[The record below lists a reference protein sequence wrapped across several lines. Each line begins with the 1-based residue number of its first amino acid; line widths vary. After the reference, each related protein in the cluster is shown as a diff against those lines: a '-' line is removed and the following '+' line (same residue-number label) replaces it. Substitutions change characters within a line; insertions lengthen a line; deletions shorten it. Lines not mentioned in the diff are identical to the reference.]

1 MESTTGNSQKK
12 KKIFPTV
19 LHLLTFIYGLLYL
32 IFFVGSFLPS
42 EINGFIDE
50 PFNLEGI
57 LVKLLFVVFLIGF
70 FISWKREG
78 LAGLIFIFWWV
89 GMWCLALFVAKTDHG
104 AGVVMGIPL
113 FIFGIGF
120 LISWYNKRKRSSLT
134 PT

>member
-1 MESTTGNSQKK
+1 MESTAGNSHQK

-42 EINGFIDE
+42 EINDFIDE

-70 FISWKREG
+70 FISWKKEG
-78 LAGLIFIFWWV
+78 LAGLIFMLWWI
-89 GMWCLALFVAKTDHG
+89 GMWYLALFLAQHDRG
-104 AGVVMGIPL
+104 AGVVMGIPVL
-113 FIFGIGF
+113 IFGIGF
-120 LISWYNKRKRSSLT
+120 IISWYKKRKRNSLT
-134 PT
+134 ST

>member
-89 GMWCLALFVAKTDHG
+89 GMWCLALFVAKTDRG

>member
-1 MESTTGNSQKK
+1 MESTTSNSHKK

-32 IFFVGSFLPS
+32 IFFIGSFLPS
-42 EINGFIDE
+42 EINSFVDE

-78 LAGLIFIFWWV
+78 LAGLIFIFWWI
-89 GMWCLALFVAKTDHG
+89 GMWYLALFVAKTDRG
-104 AGVVMGIPL
+104 AGVVMGIPAL
-113 FIFGIGF
+113 ILGIGF
-120 LISWYNKRKRSSLT
+120 IVRWYNKKKRSSLT
-134 PT
+134 ST

>member
-1 MESTTGNSQKK
+1 MESTAGNSHQK

-32 IFFVGSFLPS
+32 IFFIGSFLPS

-70 FISWKREG
+70 FISWKKEG
-78 LAGLIFIFWWV
+78 LAGLIFMLWWI
-89 GMWCLALFVAKTDHG
+89 GMWYLALFLAQHDRG
-104 AGVVMGIPL
+104 AGVVMGIPVL
-113 FIFGIGF
+113 IFGIGF
-120 LISWYNKRKRSSLT
+120 IISWYKKRKRNSLT
-134 PT
+134 ST

>member
-1 MESTTGNSQKK
+1 MESTKSNSQKK

-32 IFFVGSFLPS
+32 IFFIGSFLPS
-42 EINGFIDE
+42 EINGFIEE

-89 GMWCLALFVAKTDHG
+89 GMWYLALFVAKTDRDT
-104 AGVVMGIPL
+104 GVVMGIPPT
-113 FIFGIGF
+113 
-120 LISWYNKRKRSSLT
+120 YNRNRIYNYMV
-134 PT
+134 